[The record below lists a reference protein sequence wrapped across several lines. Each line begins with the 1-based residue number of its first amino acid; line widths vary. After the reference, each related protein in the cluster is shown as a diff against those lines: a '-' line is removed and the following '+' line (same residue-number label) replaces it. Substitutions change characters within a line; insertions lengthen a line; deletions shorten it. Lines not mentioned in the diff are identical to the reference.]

1 MRRKLSNK
9 TSVILI
15 VIIGFFTIFSYM
27 FDQLVIRE
35 EDNYRITQIKFENL
49 NTKLTKLNSI
59 STQLTTSYDSSVA
72 LTINLKRFKNYW
84 LKSILLITNYDEL
97 GSNLND
103 QDIIKTFNDSPEYL
117 DDLVKSRNIDHF
129 KQVVFAINEQVER
142 LYNIYGWNLNFFPQY
157 EDGDHYN
164 GPDIE
169 YSKIFDQNKD
179 IFYEK
184 NFNTYADLVIDTKKI
199 DDAVKNFK
207 IKNWIDLNKYYS
219 LLLNR
224 LDELNYIPLNDSYF
238 VDDLISKNEKIRYQI
253 MDDLRKISSKKNYY
267 ILSSIISQIA
277 SLLFLLILFRNLIN
291 KQS

>member
-9 TSVILI
+9 ISVILI

-59 STQLTTSYDSSVA
+59 STQLTTSYDSSVI

-103 QDIIKTFNDSPEYL
+103 QDIIKTFNDSPAYL
-117 DDLVKSRNIDHF
+117 DDLVKSRNIEHF
-129 KQVVFAINEQVER
+129 KNIVFAINEQVAR

-157 EDGDHYN
+157 GDRDYYN

-179 IFYEK
+179 IFYDK

-238 VDDLISKNEKIRYQI
+238 VDELISKNEKLRYQI

-291 KQS
+291 NKL